1 MQLSDEVLIAA
12 PRTQVWAAL
21 NDSAVLA
28 RCIPGCQALEEV
40 SPSERKARVAVKI
53 GPVRATF
60 NGTIRVVDPRPG
72 EGCELHFEGSGGAAG
87 MVKGRSNVT
96 LTDDAGGTR
105 LHYTTD
111 ASIAGKLGQVGG
123 RMIDAASK
131 QTAEQ
136 FFEAFRREL
145 APQVAEEVA
154 AHEVQPESANP
165 PTSLTATSA
174 AAVTVATVAAATV
187 HRPRP
192 TTNDSVGVSIGT
204 GERVLWFAFGVI
216 ATLLGVWAGRG

>member
-12 PRTQVWAAL
+12 PRAQVWAAL

-28 RCIPGCQALEEV
+28 RCIPGCQALEDV

-60 NGTIRVVDPRPG
+60 NGTIRVVDPRPN

-145 APQVAEEVA
+145 APEVAEAVA
-154 AHEVQPESANP
+154 ESAAQPESV
-165 PTSLTATSA
+165 TSAPSTATSA
-174 AAVTVATVAAATV
+174 IAATAASTAAAVV
-187 HRPRP
+187 HRPQP
-192 TTNDSVGVSIGT
+192 TPNASVSIGT
-204 GERVLWFAFGVI
+204 GERVLWFALGVI
-216 ATLLGVWAGRG
+216 ATLLGVWAGRA

>member
-1 MQLSDEVLIAA
+1 MQLSDDVLIAA
-12 PRTQVWAAL
+12 SRTQVWAAL

-28 RCIPGCQALEEV
+28 RCIPGCQALEDV

-60 NGTIRVVDPRPG
+60 NGTIRVVDPRPD
-72 EGCELHFEGSGGAAG
+72 EGCELQFEGSGGAAG

-145 APQVAEEVA
+145 VPEVAEELVAPADQPETNLNNAPATTISSAATTVAPAAIAA
-154 AHEVQPESANP
+154 AHRAHS
-165 PTSLTATSA
+165 T
-174 AAVTVATVAAATV
+174 
-187 HRPRP
+187 H
-192 TTNDSVGVSIGT
+192 NDSVGIGT
-204 GERVLWFAFGVI
+204 GERVLWFALGVI
-216 ATLLGVWAGRG
+216 ATLLGVWVGRG

>member
-12 PRTQVWAAL
+12 PRAQVWAAL

-28 RCIPGCQALEEV
+28 RCIPGCQALEDV

-60 NGTIRVVDPRPG
+60 NGTIRVVDPRPN
-72 EGCELHFEGSGGAAG
+72 EGCELQFEGSGGAAG

-96 LTDDAGGTR
+96 LTDEEGGTR

-145 APQVAEEVA
+145 APEATEDLATPADTSQ
-154 AHEVQPESANP
+154 SAP
-165 PTSLTATSA
+165 DVSAPDA
-174 AAVTVATVAAATV
+174 AAVATTVAPGTLAASRRTA
-187 HRPRP
+187 P
-192 TTNDSVGVSIGT
+192 TPQANFGIGT
-204 GERVLWFAFGVI
+204 GERVLWFAMGVI